1 MCTADTLSR
10 ASEAEPGSNSIAFQ
24 NELEAY
30 VHLIISSLPANSA
43 CLQEYCNKQKEDP
56 VCSLI
61 RSYCATEWPD
71 AADVPS
77 NIKRYSEV
85 HSELTLC
92 NDILLCGCHIVVPV
106 SLEKQTMQ
114 KVTMAIPASRSADQ
128 EPVH

>member
-10 ASEAEPGSNSIAFQ
+10 TLEAEPGSNSIAFQ

-30 VHLIISSLPANSA
+30 MYLISSSLPASSA
-43 CLQEYCNKQKEDP
+43 CLQEDCDKQKEDP

-61 RSYCATEWPD
+61 HSYCATEWPD

-85 HSELTLC
+85 HSELTF
-92 NDILLCGCHIVVPV
+92 V
-106 SLEKQTMQ
+106 
-114 KVTMAIPASRSADQ
+114 
-128 EPVH
+128 